1 MLNFTPAT
9 AVATTAMTADANAL
23 QAATRPL
30 AGFGAGAFTCEGA
43 WVGSQG
49 NETVAA
55 LALPRIESAVD
66 GISVRSAQ
74 AAALGATW
82 LTSEVAKPDGAHA
95 GGAGSD
101 GAFSGTASAGS
112 TQATTV
118 KATTVKATTVQAA
131 SAKAATVHVS
141 IGQTDSYNFIQM
153 TRLYPVIP
161 GGVGPHPAR
170 EPVPV

>member
-1 MLNFTPAT
+1 MLNTNPAMAEAIT
-9 AVATTAMTADANAL
+9 AQTADAYAS

-118 KATTVKATTVQAA
+118 KATTVQAA

>member
-1 MLNFTPAT
+1 MLNTNPAMAEAIT
-9 AVATTAMTADANAL
+9 AQTADAYAS

-141 IGQTDSYNFIQM
+141 IGQTDNYNFIQM